1 MATGNTSFATLST
14 DAVTYIREALLTIA
28 EKDVVFA
35 QHSTPAELPQHNS
48 KTIQFSRYPRIPL
61 PQTPAT
67 EGSTPDSQKLSV
79 ETVTAVVDQWILIVT
94 LTDLAQLTI
103 KHPLVPIVSNLL
115 GLAQAELVDREI
127 QRVLVS
133 NASVVYA
140 NGRTSRAGLT
150 TADTLNST
158 EMRKLW
164 RTLRRNGARFFGRLY
179 AFICDP
185 ETSQDIAS
193 EDQFHTAHQ
202 LKDVQALYNN
212 VIGDWMGF
220 MVEVSNYIP
229 SLTLIT
235 DGSWTVGSPTGA
247 DGSWGGTVTP
257 YVKITA
263 VDNEAG
269 FETEISNAISGT
281 STTINQH
288 IPLTMPSTTGFT
300 YNVYV
305 SAASGDNTDA
315 TMFLAT
321 SGLAPSAVYNVLGFV
336 TTGTNPPA
344 SPPTGVTVHTSYAL
358 AQEAYGMVKLSGDN
372 LRTFITP
379 NVPSD
384 SDPALQRRKL
394 SLKGSFKAVVLN
406 GNYFERIESA
416 SAF

>member
-1 MATGNTSFATLST
+1 MATGNTAFATLSS
-14 DAVTYIREALLTIA
+14 DAVTYIRESLLTIA

-35 QHSTPAELPQHNS
+35 QHAMPAELPQHNS

-67 EGSTPDSQKLSV
+67 EGSTPDSQQLSV

-133 NASVVYA
+133 NASVAYV
-140 NGRTSRAGLT
+140 NGRTSRASLT
-150 TADTLNST
+150 TADTVNST

-164 RTLRRNGARFFGRLY
+164 KTLRRNGARFFGRLY

-185 ETSQDIAS
+185 EVSQDIAS

-229 SLTLIT
+229 SLTLIA
-235 DGSWTVGSPTGA
+235 DSSWTVGSPTGN
-247 DGSWGGTVTP
+247 DGSWGGSVTA
-257 YVKITA
+257 YFKITA

-269 FETEISNAISGT
+269 FETEISNALSAT
-281 STTINQH
+281 PTINQH
-288 IPLTMPSTTGFT
+288 VPLTMPSTTGFT

-305 SAASGDNTDA
+305 SAASTNSLDSQLFRSSTGN
-315 TMFLAT
+315 
-321 SGLAPSAVYNVLGFV
+321 APSAVVNVLGFV
-336 TTGTNPPA
+336 TSGVNPPA
-344 SPPTGVTVHTSYAL
+344 SPPTGITVHTSYAI

-406 GNYFERIESA
+406 GNYFERLESA
-416 SAF
+416 SGF